1 MSLPD
6 DALAE
11 LARIFDVPVELLQ
24 SPPAEPARPDWSLF
38 VPIEVSP
45 DVAAALI
52 GDECSLYYATRSCSC
67 WRCSPPSSES
77 AGSPG

>member
-1 MSLPD
+1 MSIS
-6 DALAE
+6 DADLKLLA
-11 LARIFDVPVELLQ
+11 AIFDVPVELLKA
-24 SPPAEPARPDWSLF
+24 PPVEPARPDWNLF

-52 GDECSLYYATRSCSC
+52 GDECSLYFATRSCSC

-77 AGSPG
+77 AD